1 MNKKNKVLIVIT
13 AILFL
18 VFLEVTRLNYT
29 IKAVKINKKINAKKK
44 LIKDLETDI
53 LKEKIKL
60 IQKSD
65 LDTMKK
71 IAEKQLGMKVSEK
84 INYIKIEESV
94 SK

>member
-1 MNKKNKVLIVIT
+1 MNKKNKILIVIT